1 MEKPLYTLRDLRAE
15 DLFAMLRILNKI
27 GVGDAA
33 NLFHSAEIKD
43 SISAAKEK
51 GAEGDAL
58 LDAVGVKVTIRL
70 VELLI
75 SSLPECEKELY
86 AFLASLSGMKAKD
99 IAALP
104 MGTFIDMLM
113 ELFRKDE
120 FRDFFQ
126 RAAGSL
132 KSENNSTLI

>member
-1 MEKPLYTLRDLRAE
+1 MAYGTHCRIAAE
-15 DLFAMLRILNKI
+15 
-27 GVGDAA
+27 
-33 NLFHSAEIKD
+33 
-43 SISAAKEK
+43 KEK
-51 GAEGDAL
+51 GADGDAL

-75 SSLPECEKELY
+75 SRLPECEKELY

-104 MGTFIDMLM
+104 MGTFINMLM

-120 FRDFFQ
+120 FKDFFQ
-126 RAAGSL
+126 RVAEL
-132 KSENNSTLI
+132 RKSVHISISI